1 MKSFPSY
8 FMGGNTMSFAPL
20 ENLVGLYPSIF
31 ARKCRIKLLNIEFG
45 KKDCK
50 TKQVSEFMHYIRI
63 GMFSVKTPQG
73 IPLTLITSSLAIKQQ
88 WLTLDHWVFL
98 FNNSPKDSGGFK
110 KQQVKKHSMKLQKK
124 NYGHFLWLGFKC
136 FQTRATLRRQF
147 TLQQ

>member
-1 MKSFPSY
+1 
-8 FMGGNTMSFAPL
+8 MSFAPL

-73 IPLTLITSSLAIKQQ
+73 TPLRLITSSIAIKQQ
-88 WLTLDHWVFL
+88 
-98 FNNSPKDSGGFK
+98 
-110 KQQVKKHSMKLQKK
+110 
-124 NYGHFLWLGFKC
+124 
-136 FQTRATLRRQF
+136 
-147 TLQQ
+147 